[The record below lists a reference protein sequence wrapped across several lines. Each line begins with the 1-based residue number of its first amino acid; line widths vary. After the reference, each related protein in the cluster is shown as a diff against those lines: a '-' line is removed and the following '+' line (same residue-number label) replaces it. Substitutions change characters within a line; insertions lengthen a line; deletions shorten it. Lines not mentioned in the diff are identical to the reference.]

1 MMPHQSETKATAA
14 ENSSAAS
21 NVIELPLAKRLSRE
35 QLSFLPAALEIE
47 AAPPAPYSRIILW
60 AIMALLVLAIAWACW
75 GQIDITA
82 SAQGKLVPGAKVK
95 VIQPLNAGIVQQI
108 HVREGQKVQ
117 AGDVLLTLDGTIA
130 EAELQRLTLQLSSVQ
145 QDISRTELLQQRL
158 QPLSNA
164 PQAQGSAAQLDA
176 LSLPQ
181 QQALNSSWLEYQA
194 KQLSAQRQIGKLDAE
209 VNTTKLNIGRIE
221 KTLPLITEQASS
233 VQQLLAKSLA
243 SRSQYLELELNRIN
257 QAESLTIEQAK
268 LQQLAAAIDEATQ
281 QQQVL
286 KAEYQRQLS
295 DALNQYYRDASTL
308 QQELIKAQNTNAQQQ
323 LLAPVDGTVEQ
334 LALATIGGVV
344 TPAQEL
350 MRIVPLDQQLVA
362 EGWLLNK
369 DIGFVEVGQPA
380 EIKLESFEFTKYG
393 VIDGVISDISTD
405 AVEME
410 GVGLVFPIKATLNQ
424 HSIKAGNKT
433 VPLGSGM
440 AVTVEVKTGQR
451 RIIEFLL
458 SPVIKAVDEGIK
470 ER

>member
-1 MMPHQSETKATAA
+1 MMQNQHAANATTA

-21 NVIELPLAKRLSRE
+21 NVVELPLAKRLSRE

-95 VIQPLNAGIVQQI
+95 TIQPLNAGVVQHI

-130 EAELQRLTLQLSSVQ
+130 EADLQRLTLQLDSVQ
-145 QDISRTELLQQRL
+145 QDISRTNLLQQRL
-158 QPLSNA
+158 QGQTDTSDLK
-164 PQAQGSAAQLDA
+164 A

-181 QQALNSSWLEYQA
+181 QQALNSSWQEYQA
-194 KQLSAQRQIGKLDAE
+194 RQLSVQRQIDKLDAE
-209 VNTTKLNIGRIE
+209 VATTKLNIGRIE
-221 KTLPLITEQASS
+221 KTLPLITEQADS

-257 QAESLTIEQAK
+257 QAESLSIEQAK
-268 LQQLAAAIDEATQ
+268 LQQLAAGINEAKQ

-286 KAEYQRQLS
+286 NAEFQRQLS
-295 DALNQYYRDASTL
+295 DALNQYHRDASTL
-308 QQELIKAQNTNAQQQ
+308 AQELIKAQSTNAQQQ
-323 LLAPVDGTVEQ
+323 LLAPVAGTVEQ
-334 LALATIGGVV
+334 LVLTTIGGVV

-362 EGWLLNK
+362 EAWLLNK
-369 DIGFVEVGQPA
+369 DIGFVEVGQTA
-380 EIKLESFEFTKYG
+380 ELKLESFEFTKYG
-393 VIDGVISDISTD
+393 VIDGEIIDISTD

-410 GVGLVFPIKATLNQ
+410 GVGLVFPLKVALKQ

-458 SPVIKAVDEGIK
+458 SPIIKAVDEGVR

>member
-1 MMPHQSETKATAA
+1 MRQNPSAATAAAA
-14 ENSSAAS
+14 ENSNAAS
-21 NVIELPLAKRLSRE
+21 NVVELPLAKRLSRE

-47 AAPPAPYSRIILW
+47 AAPPAPFSRIILW
-60 AIMALLVLAIAWACW
+60 AIIVLLVLAIAWACW

-95 VIQPLNAGIVQQI
+95 IIQPLNAGVVQHI

-130 EAELQRLTLQLSSVQ
+130 EADLQRLTLQLNSVK
-145 QDISRTELLQQRL
+145 QDIARTELLQQRL
-158 QPLSNA
+158 QN
-164 PQAQGSAAQLDA
+164 QANTADIAT

-181 QQALNSSWLEYQA
+181 QQVLNSSWQEYQA
-194 KQLSAQRQIGKLDAE
+194 KQLSVQRQIDKLDAE
-209 VNTTKLNIGRIE
+209 VNTTRLNIGRIE
-221 KTLPLITEQASS
+221 KTLPLITEQADS

-257 QAESLTIEQAK
+257 QAESLSIEQAK
-268 LQQLAAAIDEATQ
+268 LQQLAAAINEAKQ

-286 KAEYQRQLS
+286 QAEFQRQLS

-308 QQELIKAQNTNAQQQ
+308 EQELIKAQSTNAQQQ

-334 LALATIGGVV
+334 LVLTTIGGVV

-362 EGWLLNK
+362 EAWLLNK
-369 DIGFVEVGQPA
+369 DIGFVEVGQTA
-380 EIKLESFEFTKYG
+380 ELKLESFEFTKYG
-393 VIDGVISDISTD
+393 VIDGEIIDISTD

-410 GVGLVFPIKATLNQ
+410 GVGLVFPLKVALKQ

-440 AVTVEVKTGQR
+440 AVTVEVKTGHR

-458 SPVIKAVDEGIK
+458 SPVIKAVDEGIR

>member
-1 MMPHQSETKATAA
+1 MQTQAKSKAVTDSAVINPIPPRA
-14 ENSSAAS
+14 ESS
-21 NVIELPLAKRLSRE
+21 NVVPLPLVKKLSRE

-60 AIMALLVLAIAWACW
+60 AIVALLVRAIAWACW
-75 GQIDITA
+75 GQIEITA

-95 VIQPLNAGIVQQI
+95 VIQPLNAGVVQQI
-108 HVREGQKVQ
+108 HVRNGQKVQ
-117 AGDVLLTLDGTIA
+117 ADDVLLTLDGTIA
-130 EAELQRLTLQLSSVQ
+130 AAELERLTLQLQSIE

-158 QPLSNA
+158 K
-164 PQAQGSAAQLDA
+164 GVTAATDLTA

-181 QQALNSSWLEYQA
+181 QQALNSSWQEYQA
-194 KQLSAQRQIGKLDAE
+194 KQLSVQRQIDKLDAE
-209 VNTTKLNIGRIE
+209 VATTKLSIGRLE
-221 KTLPLITEQASS
+221 KMLPLITEQADS

-257 QAESLTIEQAK
+257 QAESLSIEQAK
-268 LQQLAAAIDEATQ
+268 LQQLAAAINEASQ

-286 KAEYQRQLS
+286 KAEFQRQLS
-295 DALNQYYRDASTL
+295 DAQNQYYRDASTL

-334 LALATIGGVV
+334 LVLTTIGGVV

-369 DIGFVEVGQPA
+369 DIGFVEVGQQA

-393 VIDGVISDISTD
+393 VIDGEITDISTD
-405 AVEME
+405 AVELE
-410 GVGLVFPIKATLNQ
+410 GVGLVFPIKVKLKQ

-440 AVTVEVKTGQR
+440 AVTVEVKTGER

-458 SPVIKAVDEGIK
+458 SPVIKAVDEGVR

>member
-1 MMPHQSETKATAA
+1 MMQNQHAANAATA
-14 ENSSAAS
+14 ESSTAAS
-21 NVIELPLAKRLSRE
+21 NVVELPLAKRLSRE

-95 VIQPLNAGIVQQI
+95 TIQPLNAGVVQQI

-130 EAELQRLTLQLSSVQ
+130 EADLQRLTLQLNSVK
-145 QDISRTELLQQRL
+145 QDITRTELLQQRL
-158 QPLSNA
+158 QHQPGEA
-164 PQAQGSAAQLDA
+164 DTTDITA
-176 LSLPQ
+176 LSQPQ
-181 QQALNSSWLEYQA
+181 QQALNSSWQEYQA
-194 KQLSAQRQIGKLDAE
+194 KQLSVQRQIDKLDAE
-209 VNTTKLNIGRIE
+209 VATTKLNIGRIE
-221 KTLPLITEQASS
+221 KTLPLITEQADS

-257 QAESLTIEQAK
+257 QAESLSIEQAK
-268 LQQLAAAIDEATQ
+268 LQQLAAAINEAKQ

-286 KAEYQRQLS
+286 QAEFQRQLS
-295 DALNQYYRDASTL
+295 DALNQYHRDASTL
-308 QQELIKAQNTNAQQQ
+308 AQELIKAQSTNAQQQ

-334 LALATIGGVV
+334 LVLTTIGGVV

-362 EGWLLNK
+362 EAWLLNK
-369 DIGFVEVGQPA
+369 DIGFVEVGQVA

-393 VIDGVISDISTD
+393 VIDGIISDISTD

-410 GVGLVFPIKATLNQ
+410 GVGLVFPLKVTLKQ

>member
-1 MMPHQSETKATAA
+1 MMPNQSETTADTA
-14 ENSSAAS
+14 ENSTAAS
-21 NVIELPLAKRLSRE
+21 NVMELPLAKKLSRE

-82 SAQGKLVPGAKVK
+82 SAQGKLVPDAKVK
-95 VIQPLNAGIVQQI
+95 IIQPLNAGVVKHI

-117 AGDVLLTLDGTIA
+117 AGDILLTLDSTIT
-130 EAELQRLTLQLSSVQ
+130 EAELQRLTQQLNSVQ
-145 QDISRTELLQQRL
+145 QDIARTELLQQRL
-158 QPLSNA
+158 QGQQSTEN
-164 PQAQGSAAQLDA
+164 SHA

-194 KQLSAQRQIGKLDAE
+194 KLMSAKSQIGKLDAE
-209 VNTTKLNIGRIE
+209 VFTTKLNIGRIE
-221 KTLPLITEQASS
+221 KILPLITEQADS

-257 QAESLTIEQAK
+257 QAESLLIEQAK
-268 LQQLAAAIDEATQ
+268 LQQLAAGIREAEQ

-286 KAEYQRQLS
+286 HAEFQRQLS
-295 DALNQYYRDASTL
+295 DALNQYHRDASTL
-308 QQELIKAQNTNAQQQ
+308 TQELIKAKNTNAQQQ
-323 LLAPVDGTVEQ
+323 LLAPVEGTVEQ
-334 LALATIGGVV
+334 LALNTIGGVV

-350 MRIVPLDQQLVA
+350 MRIVPLNQQLVA
-362 EGWLLNK
+362 EAWLLNK
-369 DIGFVEVGQPA
+369 DIGFVTVGQQA

-393 VIDGVISDISTD
+393 VIDGEITDISTD

-410 GVGLVFPIKATLNQ
+410 GVGLVFPLKVKLKQ

-440 AVTVEVKTGQR
+440 AVTVEVKTGER

-458 SPVIKAVDEGIK
+458 SPVIKAVDEGVR

>member
-1 MMPHQSETKATAA
+1 MMQNQNAATAA
-14 ENSSAAS
+14 TAESSAAAS
-21 NVIELPLAKRLSRE
+21 NVVELPLAKRLSRE

-47 AAPPAPYSRIILW
+47 AAPPAPFSRIILW
-60 AIMALLVLAIAWACW
+60 AIMVLLVLAIAWACW

-95 VIQPLNAGIVQQI
+95 TIQPLNAGVVQHI

-130 EAELQRLTLQLSSVQ
+130 GADLQRLTLQLDSVQ
-145 QDISRTELLQQRL
+145 QDISRTNLLQQRL
-158 QPLSNA
+158 QGQTDTSDLK
-164 PQAQGSAAQLDA
+164 A

-181 QQALNSSWLEYQA
+181 QQALNSSWQEYLA
-194 KQLSAQRQIGKLDAE
+194 KQLSVQRQIDKLDAE

-221 KTLPLITEQASS
+221 KTLPLITEQADS

-257 QAESLTIEQAK
+257 QAESLSIEQAK
-268 LQQLAAAIDEATQ
+268 LQQLAAGINEAKQ
-281 QQQVL
+281 QQQL
-286 KAEYQRQLS
+286 LNAEFQRQLS
-295 DALNQYYRDASTL
+295 DALNQYHRDASTL
-308 QQELIKAQNTNAQQQ
+308 AQELIKAQSTNAQQQ

-334 LALATIGGVV
+334 LVLTTIGGVV

-362 EGWLLNK
+362 EAWLLNK
-369 DIGFVEVGQPA
+369 DIGFVEVGQQA

-393 VIDGVISDISTD
+393 VIEGIISDISTD

-410 GVGLVFPIKATLNQ
+410 GVGLVFPLKVALKQ

-451 RIIEFLL
+451 RVIEFLL
-458 SPVIKAVDEGIK
+458 SPVIKAVDEGVR

>member
-1 MMPHQSETKATAA
+1 MQTQAKTEAVTDSAVINPIPPRA
-14 ENSSAAS
+14 ESS
-21 NVIELPLAKRLSRE
+21 NVVPLPLAKKLSRE

-60 AIMALLVLAIAWACW
+60 AIVALLVLAIAWACW
-75 GQIDITA
+75 GQIEITA
-82 SAQGKLVPGAKVK
+82 SAQGKLVPSAQVK
-95 VIQPLNAGIVQQI
+95 VIQPLNAGVVQQI
-108 HVREGQKVQ
+108 HVRNGQKVQ

-130 EAELQRLTLQLSSVQ
+130 AAELERLTLQLNSIE

-158 QPLSNA
+158 QDQPGTVETST
-164 PQAQGSAAQLDA
+164 

-181 QQALNSSWLEYQA
+181 RQALNSSWQEYQA
-194 KQLSAQRQIGKLDAE
+194 KQLSVQRQIDKLDTE
-209 VNTTKLNIGRIE
+209 VATTKLSIGRLE
-221 KTLPLITEQASS
+221 KMLPLITEQADS

-257 QAESLTIEQAK
+257 QAESLSIERAK
-268 LQQLAAAIDEATQ
+268 LQQLAAAINEASQ

-286 KAEYQRQLS
+286 KAEFQRQLS
-295 DALNQYYRDASTL
+295 DAQNQYYRDASTL

-323 LLAPVDGTVEQ
+323 LLAPVEGTVEQ
-334 LALATIGGVV
+334 LVLTTIGGVV

-369 DIGFVEVGQPA
+369 DIGFVEVGQQA

-393 VIDGVISDISTD
+393 VIDGEITDISTD
-405 AVEME
+405 AVELE
-410 GVGLVFPIKATLNQ
+410 GIGLVFPIKVKLKQ

-440 AVTVEVKTGQR
+440 AVTVEVKTGER

-458 SPVIKAVDEGIK
+458 SPVIKAVDEGVR